1 MYSGLHNM
9 RGLVVTEEEIM
20 RLRLREYRD
29 LLEVA
34 YLFIYDVTVEQPD
47 EVDNEKAENILKAME
62 ENGIGK

>member
-1 MYSGLHNM
+1 M
-9 RGLVVTEEEIM
+9 TEEEIM